1 VGPSLLYRY
10 GRRYRIRGAP
20 RFPALETVSALYRT
34 AALAALCLAWV
45 FTDDGL
51 AGLFLVPPLAVLT
64 LVRERFPRVRWTLL
78 LDQALIAAAALFW
91 NEAAFAF
98 ALVAFEAVRLGGP
111 AYALP
116 AAAYGAAYIRD
127 PVFWLAFAQGAFAG
141 FGLRG
146 WGLQRAGA
154 RSALD
159 AERGRQRELELLKD
173 DLIAA
178 NLETARM
185 AELYERVRIARDIH
199 DHAGHDIVAAYI
211 SLQAVRE
218 LLETDPVQG
227 KELFDESM
235 ARFERGIGRL
245 REAVHNLTPV
255 AELGLDRL
263 RSLCTGFS
271 RCPVRFEVYGDAS
284 TVRAHLWSVL
294 VPCLKEAL
302 TNILRHADASEVTVT
317 LDITPHIV
325 RLCVENDGVKRA
337 SRTRGTDGTESTGRL
352 DGVGLRNLRE
362 RAAAVG
368 GTLAAD
374 CSDRFRL
381 VCVLPVGAERVI

>member
-1 VGPSLLYRY
+1 M
-10 GRRYRIRGAP
+10 
-20 RFPALETVSALYRT
+20 
-34 AALAALCLAWV
+34 
-45 FTDDGL
+45 
-51 AGLFLVPPLAVLT
+51 
-64 LVRERFPRVRWTLL
+64 RWTLL
-78 LDQALIAAAALFW
+78 LDQALIVTAALFW
-91 NEAAFAF
+91 HNAVFAF

-111 AYALP
+111 VYALP
-116 AAAYGAAYIRD
+116 VVVYGAVYAGD
-127 PVFWLAFAQGAFAG
+127 PVFWPVCALGAFAG
-141 FGLRG
+141 LGLRG
-146 WGLQRAGA
+146 WELQRTGA

-159 AERGRQRELELLKD
+159 AGRGRQRELELLKD

-218 LLETDPVQG
+218 LIETDPAQG

-235 ARFERGIGRL
+235 ERFERGIGRL
-245 REAVHNLTPV
+245 REAVHNLTPL
-255 AELGLDRL
+255 AEVGLDRL
-263 RSLCTGFS
+263 RSLCEDFS

-284 TVRAHLWSVL
+284 AVGAHLWSVL
-294 VPCLKEAL
+294 VPCLNEAF
-302 TNILRHADASEVTVT
+302 TNILRHAEPSEVAVT

-325 RLCVENDGVKRA
+325 RLCVENDGVKRSPEPGGSA
-337 SRTRGTDGTESTGRL
+337 GY

-368 GTLAAD
+368 GTLSTD
-374 CSDRFRL
+374 ESDRFRL
-381 VCVLPVGAERVI
+381 VCVLPAGMERVV